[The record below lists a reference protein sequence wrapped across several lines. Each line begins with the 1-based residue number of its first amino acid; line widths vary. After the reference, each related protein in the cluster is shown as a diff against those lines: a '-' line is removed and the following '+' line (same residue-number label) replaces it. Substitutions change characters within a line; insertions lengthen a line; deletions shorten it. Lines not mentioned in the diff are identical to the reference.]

1 MPRTNI
7 NATQASRAGTVL
19 PAATAGDAVNGNST
33 ANDGRVVLIVKNTN
47 ASSTARTITFAT
59 TVSVDGLTAPVR
71 SESIPAGETQ
81 VFGPFSPN
89 DYGTT
94 LAYNVD
100 NAELTVQALRV

>member
-7 NATQASRAGTVL
+7 NAVQASRSGTVL

-33 ANDGRVVLIVKNTN
+33 ANDGRVVLIVRNTN
-47 ASSTARTITFAT
+47 GASTARTITFQT

-81 VFGPFSPN
+81 IFGPFSPN

-100 NAELTVQALRV
+100 NAELTIQALRV

>member
-7 NATQASRAGTVL
+7 AATQASRSGAVL
-19 PAATAGDAVNGNST
+19 PAPTAGDAVNGNST

-47 ASSTARTITFAT
+47 GASTARTITFAT

-71 SESIPAGETQ
+71 SESVPAGETQ
-81 VFGPFSPN
+81 VFGPFPPN

>member
-7 NATQASRAGTVL
+7 AATQATRSGAVL

-33 ANDGRVVLIVKNTN
+33 ANDGRVVLIVRNTN
-47 ASSTARTITFAT
+47 GASTARTITFQT
-59 TVSVDGLTAPVR
+59 NVSVDGLTAPVR
-71 SESIPAGETQ
+71 SETIPAGETQ

-89 DYGTT
+89 DYGNV

>member
-7 NATQASRAGTVL
+7 ATTQASRAGTVL
-19 PAATAGDAVNGNST
+19 PAASAGDVVNGNST
-33 ANDGRVVLIVKNTN
+33 PNDGRVVLVVKNTG
-47 ASSTARTITFAT
+47 ASSRTITFPT

-89 DYGTT
+89 EYGTV

-100 NAELTVQALRV
+100 NAELTINAIRV